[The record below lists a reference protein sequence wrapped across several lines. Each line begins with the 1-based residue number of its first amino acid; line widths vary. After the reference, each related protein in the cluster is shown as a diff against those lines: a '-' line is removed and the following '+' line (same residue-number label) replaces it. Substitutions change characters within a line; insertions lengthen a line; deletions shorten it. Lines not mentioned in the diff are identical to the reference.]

1 MEKIIENFNAV
12 FDSVSENQYKF
23 SDIHIC
29 TNNNYAIR
37 TNGDLEIDK
46 SSLPLT
52 KEEIIAFVKYYLPQV
67 DFKMLEDKGSIDTEF
82 CYKNQLRG
90 RANIFKDRAGISV
103 AIRILKNNIPTE
115 KELKIPLSLQ
125 RMKETPHGLIV
136 ISGPTGSGKSTTLAS
151 LLEGINKLYAKRI
164 ITIEDP
170 IEYLHK
176 WNKSII
182 SQREVGK
189 DTPSFQE
196 GLRSALRQDPDIIM
210 VGEMRDKE
218 TVATAL
224 QAAQTGHLVLTTLH
238 TATTLEAINRII
250 SFFPSSAHGQVRA
263 EIASCFRAFVAQ
275 KLFQTK
281 NNKRYAAFEVL
292 LNTEAISHCIRTGE
306 INQIPIY
313 MDKNLGMIKMEE
325 SIQGLRNLK
334 LID

>member
-1 MEKIIENFNAV
+1 MKEIIKHFNGV
-12 FDSVSENQYKF
+12 LNNISENQDNI

-37 TNGDLEIDK
+37 NNGSLEITH
-46 SSLPLT
+46 SSLSFS
-52 KEEIIAFVKYYLPQV
+52 KDEIIKFIDNYFPQV
-67 DFKMLEDKGSIDTEF
+67 SLESLEYKGNIDAEFNYNSI
-82 CYKNQLRG
+82 RG
-90 RANIFKDRAGISV
+90 RANIFKDRAGISI
-103 AIRILKNNIPTE
+103 AIRILKNNIPSE

-125 RMKETPHGLIV
+125 KMKDEPNGLVV
-136 ISGPTGSGKSTTLAS
+136 ISGSTGSGKSTTLAS
-151 LLEGINKLYAKRI
+151 LIEGINKNYAKRI

-176 WNKSII
+176 WDKSII

-189 DTPSFQE
+189 DTPSFNE

-210 VGEMRDKE
+210 VGEMRDQE

-224 QAAQTGHLVLTTLH
+224 RAAQTGHLVLTTLH

-250 SFFPSSAHGQVRA
+250 SFFPSISHEQIRD

-275 KLFQTK
+275 KLLQTK
-281 NNKRYAAFEVL
+281 NKKRYAAFEVL
-292 LNTEAISHCIRTGE
+292 LNTDATSHCIRSGE
-306 INQIPIY
+306 INKIPIY

-325 SIQGLRNLK
+325 SIQGLRNMR